1 MQVWKP
7 VIRHCRNC
15 GAKIIG
21 FKNKQGVVKVDCPKC
36 GVSSISK
43 MLDRRHE
50 RCDTYA
56 PPGME
61 SLDEDEDEAD
71 N

>member
-1 MQVWKP
+1 MQEWKP
-7 VIRHCRNC
+7 IIRHCRNC
-15 GAKIIG
+15 GAKTVG
-21 FKNKQGVVKVDCPKC
+21 FKNKQGVVKVECTKC
-36 GVSSISK
+36 GVSSISR

-56 PPGME
+56 PLGME
-61 SLDEDEDEAD
+61 NLDEDDD

>member
-1 MQVWKP
+1 MLGWKP
-7 VIRHCRNC
+7 IIRHCRNC
-15 GAKIIG
+15 GAKIVG
-21 FKNKQGVVKVDCPKC
+21 FTNKQGVVKVDCPKC

-61 SLDEDEDEAD
+61 SLDEDEDETD